1 MEIKLNDALNTFS
14 VIKDII
20 DNKKYNLSVTCQ
32 FRLLGLMK
40 AFEPNIVNYE
50 TIRNQKIQEYG
61 KSDSEGNISIPEED
75 VDAIKRF
82 KKDISNLL
90 NEFVIINTD
99 VKIKADEIIGKEID
113 TTTLMLLYPFIEE
126 G

>member
-20 DNKKYNLSVTCQ
+20 DNKKYDLSVTCQ
-32 FRLLGLMK
+32 FRLLGILK
-40 AFEPNIVNYE
+40 ALEPNIVNFK

-61 KSDSEGNISIPEED
+61 RSDDNGNISIPKED
-75 VDAIKRF
+75 TDAINNF
-82 KKDISNLL
+82 SKDISNLL
-90 NEFVIINTD
+90 SEPVIINTD
-99 VKIKADEIIGKEID
+99 IKIKADEIIEKEID

-126 G
+126 